1 MDRRKAIREYK
12 DTPRPAGVYRVRNL
26 RTGRMLLGSSVDL
39 PSILNRQRAA
49 LRLGS
54 HMDSELQRDWNELGP
69 NAFEFEVLDTLPPPP
84 EAAGYDPRPE
94 LEILEQLWREKLAA
108 DPAYTGKPRSPSASA
123 SRSR

>member
-12 DTPRPAGVYRVRNL
+12 ETPRPAGVYRVRNL

-54 HMDSELQRDWNELGP
+54 HMDRELQRDWNELGP
-69 NAFEFEVLDTLPPPP
+69 DAFEFEVLDTLPPPP
-84 EAAGYDPRPE
+84 ETAGYDPRPE
-94 LEILEQLWREKLAA
+94 LAILEQLWREKLAA
-108 DPAYTGKPRSPSASA
+108 DPAYTGKPRSHS
-123 SRSR
+123 